1 MKYGTVKKMIKL
13 SAASPQKDTNAIS
26 LGIGLHDTAR
36 SYGIRAGKGGPDDRG
51 LAYTQGVL
59 PAAMGGVAGGAAAGA
74 ATGSPFVA
82 STLLSKK
89 RRDKAISEGIQDFIT
104 VKSELARSGA
114 KSLSDVLLNR
124 DVSVDINPKISDML
138 SRRLKGAAG
147 AGVIGAGVAAAGKG
161 LYNAAEYELAKKLSS
176 EKMNKLS
183 AAPSNYVN
191 MYNPNQ
197 PGQIIQVDPS
207 QVQKYSQRGWM
218 APKDGT
224 ITGEMLGYS
233 SKQQNEKPSPVDGE
247 GKPMLARIAQG
258 LAGTGA
264 AIGNL
269 RTGMTMASPDTT
281 LYHGTSPNSAAAI
294 LGAGPDPSV
303 TGLDT
308 RFAGFADRLNS
319 KMLANAVNTQL
330 MDSGLDPSNDLLE
343 RVTDSARKE
352 MSLAREQG
360 IRNFDSV
367 AAVERGARNALLAEG
382 MAPEKIDELL
392 KKARPNLVDAGK
404 RIYLAQ
410 TPAVTALYGTNKS
423 ELQMINDAVKQTQ
436 QNPLAAMGT
445 GLKSM
450 ANVLTGG
457 VAPELAQSAS
467 KFRYD
472 QAVKGVG
479 SDISGTADAQRLMA
493 ALRDQDFDTVE
504 QEIRRLNPSLPQEA
518 IDKIKDR
525 ASKGTLGVSFGV
537 RAKRD
542 NLKSLSDFP
551 FISGLLSLNPGLK
564 HEASRY
570 LQTFDPVNDLSV
582 PESIPLQ
589 DFRNIDL
596 LDTADSSPLLRLN
609 TPNAKSTAITAAERL
624 RGLRRGLPYLAV
636 GGIGADFAQDAV
648 RQKGLLTGQAFRAGK
663 NKLTS
668 MFSSPQEKQAAI
680 FRESTLQGA
689 REAGRALKYLAA
701 PAAAAAGTGLA
712 ASYGYGKASK
722 FIEKKLESP
731 EMLQFR
737 EEKKKQLIASGKDPR
752 AAESMANAAA
762 RQAILAIASQ
772 PIGVAA
778 AATTAAISNPRRALK
793 LLKGD
798 ATIREGLGA
807 VGAGYAGAVGTN
819 MMLNRAEQVRM
830 GTDISDQSPMYAPLR
845 GSKLEKSLRE
855 NPEYAG
861 LADFVPA
868 LALPALGAYAGRK
881 YYSGDYSKILR
892 LANEYPDLNRPFK
905 ELTSSL
911 AR

>member
-13 SAASPQKDTNAIS
+13 SAAPT
-26 LGIGLHDTAR
+26 
-36 SYGIRAGKGGPDDRG
+36 P
-51 LAYTQGVL
+51 
-59 PAAMGGVAGGAAAGA
+59 
-74 ATGSPFVA
+74 
-82 STLLSKK
+82 
-89 RRDKAISEGIQDFIT
+89 
-104 VKSELARSGA
+104 
-114 KSLSDVLLNR
+114 
-124 DVSVDINPKISDML
+124 
-138 SRRLKGAAG
+138 
-147 AGVIGAGVAAAGKG
+147 
-161 LYNAAEYELAKKLSS
+161 NAA
-176 EKMNKLS
+176 
-183 AAPSNYVN
+183 
-191 MYNPNQ
+191 Q
-197 PGQIIQVDPS
+197 PGQ
-207 QVQKYSQRGWM
+207 
-218 APKDGT
+218 A
-224 ITGEMLGYS
+224 
-233 SKQQNEKPSPVDGE
+233 DGE
-247 GKPMLARIAQG
+247 DKPILGRIAQG

-269 RTGMTMASPDTT
+269 RTGMTMASPNTT
-281 LYHGTSPNSAAAI
+281 LYHGTSPSSAAAI

-308 RFAGFADRLNS
+308 RFAGYADRLNS

-330 MDSGLDPSNDLLE
+330 MDSGLDPSNELLE

-352 MSLAREQG
+352 MSLARRRG

-367 AAVERGARNALLAEG
+367 AAVERGARQALLAEG

-392 KKARPNLVDAGK
+392 EKARPNLVDAGK

-423 ELQMINDAVKQTQ
+423 EMEMVADALKRTQ
-436 QNPLAAMGT
+436 ENPLAAMGT

-450 ANVLTGG
+450 VNVLTGG
-457 VAPELAQSAS
+457 VVPEVAQSAR

-479 SDISGTADAQRLMA
+479 SDINETADAQRLMA
-493 ALRDQDFDTVE
+493 ALRDNDFDTVE
-504 QEIRRLNPSLPQEA
+504 KEVRRLNPSLSQEA
-518 IDKIKDR
+518 IEKIKDR
-525 ASKGTLGVSFGV
+525 ASRGTLGVSFGV

-551 FISGLLSLNPGLK
+551 FVSGLLSLNPGVK
-564 HEASRY
+564 HETSRY

-596 LDTADSSPLLRLN
+596 LDTTDSTPLLRLN

-636 GGIGADFAQDAV
+636 GGIGADLAQDAV
-648 RQKGLLTGQAFRAGK
+648 RQKGLLTAQALKAGK

-668 MFSSPQEKQAAI
+668 MFSRPQEKQAAI

-689 REAGRALKYLAA
+689 REAGKALKFLAA

-712 ASYGYGKASK
+712 ASYGYGKATK
-722 FIEKKLESP
+722 FIEKRLESP

-737 EEKKKQLIASGKDPR
+737 EEQKNKLIAAGKDPR
-752 AAESMANAAA
+752 AAESLANAAA
-762 RQAILAIASQ
+762 RQAILAVASQ

-778 AATTAAISNPRRALK
+778 AATTAAISNPRRAMR
-793 LLKGD
+793 LLKGTADVRD
-798 ATIREGLGA
+798 AIGA
-807 VGAGYAGAVGTN
+807 LGAGYTGAIATN
-819 MMLNRAEQVRM
+819 LMLNRAEQVRT
-830 GTDISDQSPMYAPLR
+830 GTDLSDQSPMYAPLK

-861 LADFVPA
+861 LADFVPM

-881 YYSGDYSKILR
+881 YYSGDYSKLLR
-892 LANEYPDLNRPFK
+892 TVNEHPLLSRPAS
-905 ELTSSL
+905 EL
-911 AR
+911 RR